1 MIAVEDIDY
10 CVGNFRLSGISFQVP
25 TAAYGVLMGRTGC
38 GKTSV
43 LEVICGLRPI
53 RRGRVLLNGR
63 NVTRVKAA
71 NRGVGYV
78 PQDLALFPTH
88 SVRDHLAFAPKIRRM
103 QPRVIRERVAELAN
117 LLGIGYLLDR
127 KPLGLS
133 GGEAQRVALGRAL
146 TAHPSVLCLD
156 EPLSALDEETRD
168 EMAGLLKSVQKRMGV
183 TVLHVTHSPTEAK
196 KLADTIITLHG
207 EHS

>member
-1 MIAVEDIDY
+1 MIAVEDMEY
-10 CVGNFRLSGISFQVP
+10 SVGDFQLRGISFEVP
-25 TAAYGVLMGRTGC
+25 TASYGVLMGRTGC
-38 GKTSV
+38 GKTTV
-43 LEVICGLRPI
+43 LEVICGLRPL

-63 NVTRVKAA
+63 NVTRIKAA

-78 PQDLALFPTH
+78 PQDLALFPTM
-88 SVRDHLAFAPKIRRM
+88 SVRDHLAFAPRIRRM
-103 QPRVIRERVAELAN
+103 PPRVIKERVAEMAD
-117 LLGIGYLLDR
+117 LLGIGHLLDR

-168 EMAGLLKSVQKRMGV
+168 EMADLLKSVQKRMGV

-196 KLADTIITLHG
+196 KLADTIITLRG